1 LRRAWDPTST
11 LARTSLVMVASVV
24 VSCGAVWLLPRN
36 WELWGAAALGGVL
49 ALAALTIRGGPI
61 FGLEPTDGDLGGSPP
76 NQTGEGPDS
85 TR

>member
-11 LARTSLVMVASVV
+11 LARTSLVLVASVV
-24 VSCGAVWLLPRN
+24 VSYGAVRLLPGS

-49 ALAALTIRGGPI
+49 ALAALTIRGRPT
-61 FGLEPTDGDLGGSPP
+61 FGLEPADGDLGGSPP
-76 NQTGEGPDS
+76 DQTGEGPDS